1 MGDNAEQG
9 VNIPNQTT
17 HLPISPH
24 TLEGGISETGKFMKG
39 QKERNMTPLKKM
51 EEVGESEG
59 MKGGINKRKIVK
71 KQTEVRSNV

>member
-39 QKERNMTPLKKM
+39 QKERNMTPLK
-51 EEVGESEG
+51 
-59 MKGGINKRKIVK
+59 INGRSWRVRRNERRN
-71 KQTEVRSNV
+71 KQEKNR

>member
-39 QKERNMTPLKKM
+39 QKERNMTPLKTNGRSWRVRKN
-51 EEVGESEG
+51 ERR
-59 MKGGINKRKIVK
+59 NKQEK
-71 KQTEVRSNV
+71 NP